1 MIILIVKSWQNR
13 REFLSR
19 PVTQQPQE
27 EASDTFDIDKFEA
40 EMDEAQSA
48 ETSSRRQK
56 PLGADGGG
64 EGVEEGIEAINH
76 QERSADNQSGA
87 VAASESSQ
95 QVWTLKLFSCPKHNP
110 VRISS
115 FHQTKTQFFGG

>member
-1 MIILIVKSWQNR
+1 MIILIVKNWQNR
-13 REFLSR
+13 IEFLSK
-19 PVTQQPQE
+19 PVTQQLQE
-27 EASDTFDIDKFEA
+27 EAAGTFDIDKFEA

-56 PLGADGGG
+56 PLGADGG

-76 QERSADNQSGA
+76 QERSADQSGA
-87 VAASESSQ
+87 AAASESSQ
-95 QVWTLKLFSCPKHNP
+95 QVWTLKTIFLPKQNP
-110 VRISS
+110 VLIFT

>member
-1 MIILIVKSWQNR
+1 M
-13 REFLSR
+13 SR

-27 EASDTFDIDKFEA
+27 EAADTFDIDKFEA

-56 PLGADGGG
+56 PLGADGG

-87 VAASESSQ
+87 ASESSQ
-95 QVWTLKLFSCPKHNP
+95 QVWTLKTIFLPKQNP
-110 VRISS
+110 VLIFT
-115 FHQTKTQFFGG
+115 FHQTKTQFSPWVKR

>member
-1 MIILIVKSWQNR
+1 M
-13 REFLSR
+13 SR

-48 ETSSRRQK
+48 ETLSRRQK

-95 QVWTLKLFSCPKHNP
+95 QVWTLKLLSCPN
-110 VRISS
+110 
-115 FHQTKTQFFGG
+115 TKSCRHLYLPSNKNSIFLVGKKL

>member
-1 MIILIVKSWQNR
+1 MITLIVKSWQNR

-56 PLGADGGG
+56 PLGADGG

-76 QERSADNQSGA
+76 QERTDNQSGA
-87 VAASESSQ
+87 AAASESSQ
-95 QVWTLKLFSCPKHNP
+95 QVWTLKTIFLPKQNP
-110 VRISS
+110 VLIFT

>member
-1 MIILIVKSWQNR
+1 MIILIVKNWQNR
-13 REFLSR
+13 IEFLSK
-19 PVTQQPQE
+19 PVTQQLQE
-27 EASDTFDIDKFEA
+27 EAAGTFDIDKFEA

-56 PLGADGGG
+56 PLGADGG

-95 QVWTLKLFSCPKHNP
+95 QVWTLKLLSCPNK
-110 VRISS
+110 IL
-115 FHQTKTQFFGG
+115 